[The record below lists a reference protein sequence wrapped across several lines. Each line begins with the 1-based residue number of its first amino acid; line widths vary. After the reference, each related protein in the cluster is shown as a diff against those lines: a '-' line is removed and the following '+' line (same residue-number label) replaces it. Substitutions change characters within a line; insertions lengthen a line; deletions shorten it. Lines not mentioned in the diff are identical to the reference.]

1 VVLGHLAHEGVGLA
15 VVGLLAA
22 GLGLVIAR
30 RQPGNRIAWLLLVF
44 GVVIAFY
51 QDAAGYSVWDYH
63 FHRGTLPV
71 GPAAVVVTSEL
82 WSTPFLVLPLIIL
95 LFPGGRLPSRWRIVL
110 WAYLG
115 LCALITAALLAAG
128 ASQVSSAPIVVDGK
142 GQLVNN
148 SGPTGVLGI
157 AYVILLVAVPV
168 FWVSFV
174 VRQVLSWRRATG
186 ERRAQLKWLM
196 AGSAATVIGLA
207 GAVHHALEPVHV
219 SLWISPQTGGKGL
232 LARS

>member
-1 VVLGHLAHEGVGLA
+1 MVTVMVGLILVLFGLSVVLGHLAHQGVGLA
-15 VVGLLAA
+15 VVGLLGA
-22 GLGLVIAR
+22 GLALVIAR

-51 QDAAGYSVWDYH
+51 QDAASHSVLDYH
-63 FHRGTLPV
+63 FHRGTLPL

-95 LFPGGRLPSRWRIVL
+95 LFPGGRLPSRWRIAL

-128 ASQVSSAPIVVDGK
+128 ASQVSSAPIAVDGK
-142 GQLVNN
+142 GQLVGNP
-148 SGPTGVLGI
+148 GPTGVLGI

-174 VRQVLSWRRATG
+174 VRQVLSWRPATG
-186 ERRAQLKWLM
+186 
-196 AGSAATVIGLA
+196 
-207 GAVHHALEPVHV
+207 
-219 SLWISPQTGGKGL
+219 
-232 LARS
+232 